1 MFFFYNNRKPRQF
14 NYKPILF
21 DPDKDEFNERVLKVK
36 KEMGVVEDS
45 EFKPTIRGEFIRNT
59 NHVRR
64 KINKEVST
72 GKSNTKRNITLAIFL
87 VVLVL
92 VGYFLYFT

>member
-1 MFFFYNNRKPRQF
+1 MFFFYNNRRPRQF

-36 KEMGVVEDS
+36 KEMGVVE
-45 EFKPTIRGEFIRNT
+45 EAEYKPTVRGEFIRHT

-64 KINKEVST
+64 KINKEGST

-87 VVLVL
+87 VVLIL